1 VNGEPNLFQGKAN
14 REGRLMRSTF
24 STESPQLYKAKEVA
38 FELRRDVRTIYRW
51 LKNGKLEGRLLAGS
65 TWRIPKEAVR
75 LMLDHQTSSC
85 VKHHPRLCP
94 HCNTS
99 EQQIKAGHNRT
110 GTQRFLCQA
119 CGRSYT
125 PSPALHGYP
134 DEVRKQAL
142 NLYQNGS
149 SLRSI
154 GRHFAINHQTVA
166 NWIKT
171 SNARR
176 TAKRTV

>member
-1 VNGEPNLFQGKAN
+1 MP
-14 REGRLMRSTF
+14 STF
-24 STESPQLYKAKEVA
+24 PTESPHLYTAKEVA
-38 FELRRDVRTIYRW
+38 FKLRRDVRTIYRW
-51 LKNGKLEGRLLAGS
+51 LKNGKLEGQLLAGS
-65 TWRIPKEAVR
+65 IWRIPEEAVR
-75 LMLDHQTSSC
+75 VMLDHQTRSC
-85 VKHHPRLCP
+85 VKHQAKKGLSKLALPNSHHPRLCP
-94 HCNTS
+94 HCSTS
-99 EQQIKAGHNRT
+99 EQQIKAGHNRN

-125 PSPALHGYP
+125 PSPALNGYS

-166 NWIKT
+166 NWINTPK
-171 SNARR
+171 ARR
-176 TAKRTV
+176 YG